1 MLLESKSG
9 NWEHL
14 PEKWTQLPKY
24 DDDEPEAIC
33 IETSKHLFLA
43 IDDKEVKL
51 LGKEESGCQEW
62 TRSKAVDGY
71 FALKTVHDNITKF
84 LTVGDNLKIDG
95 KGQIST
101 DFVCLF

>member
-24 DDDEPEAIC
+24 DDDESKPMC
-33 IETSKHLFLA
+33 IQTSNDEILA
-43 IDDKEVKL
+43 INDNEVKL
-51 LGKEESGCQEW
+51 VKNDTSVCQKW

-71 FALKTVHDNITKF
+71 FALKTEHDNMF
-84 LTVGDNLKIDG
+84 LTVEDNLNMKIDG
-95 KGQIST
+95 RSQIPY
-101 DFVCLF
+101 